1 METVLAVDSQL
12 VNFDEIIYHKSA
24 KGEQLKKKLN
34 NKIKTTKRPECET
47 NFNLKQLICYGF
59 ITYKDEVFI
68 VKRLNKQSEQ
78 RLHNLYSIGI
88 GGHANP
94 IEIPIP
100 IIDILQQNM
109 VRELH
114 EETYIQ
120 DYNINLYGF
129 LNDNSNDVGKVHL
142 GIVYKIEALNPLF
155 TIKEIDKMTRKFIP
169 INELHKYYN
178 EMETWSQILSKNL
191 QIKEI
196 ENENI

>member
-1 METVLAVDSQL
+1 MKTETVLAIDSNL
-12 VNFDEIIYHKSA
+12 VMFKNIINYKSNQ
-24 KGEQLKKKLN
+24 GIELQRILN
-34 NKIKTTKRPECET
+34 KFTQETVRPECET
-47 NFNLKQLICYGF
+47 NNNLKQLVCYGF
-59 ITYKDEVFI
+59 ITYKDQIFI

-94 IEIPIP
+94 INNNIINTLEI
-100 IIDILQQNM
+100 NM
-109 VRELH
+109 LRELY

-142 GIVYKIEALNPLF
+142 GIVYKIDTFNPLIS
-155 TIKEIDKMTRKFIP
+155 IKETDKMEGKFIP
-169 INELHKYYN
+169 INELYKYYN

-191 QIKEI
+191 
-196 ENENI
+196 

>member
-1 METVLAVDSQL
+1 MKTETVLAVDSQL
-12 VNFDEIIYHKSA
+12 VNFEGIINHKSD
-24 KGEQLKKKLN
+24 KGQE
-34 NKIKTTKRPECET
+34 IKNVLELAFQTTRPECET
-47 NFNLKQLICYGF
+47 NFNFKQLVCYGF

-94 IEIPIP
+94 VDIPIS
-100 IIDILQQNM
+100 ITDILQQNM

-114 EETYIQ
+114 EETYIK
-120 DYNINLYGF
+120 DYTINLYGF

-142 GIVYKIEALNPLF
+142 GIVYKIDLLSPIF
-155 TIKEIDKMTRKFIP
+155 SIKESDKMEGNFIP
-169 INELHKYYN
+169 TKQIHAFYN

-191 QIKEI
+191 
-196 ENENI
+196 